1 MDDLARDLHD
11 LSAIGA
17 DPAGGVTRVAWSPE
31 LMAAYAAFAERGRAV
46 GAAADVDAAGNAFLR
61 WRAAGAPAGAP
72 GGAPGG
78 GGAGGATPAFLIG
91 SHLDTVPR
99 GGAYDGA
106 LGVLAGLDVLRS
118 FQARGDDPGCPV
130 WVTAFM
136 DEEGTRFGTA
146 LFGSRAFAG
155 HDLSGLGGR
164 ADRAGITIAEAMAA
178 CGHDHASVGSAAG
191 IDGIR
196 GYLELHIEQ
205 GPVLEHSGEDIGVVT
220 SIVGLVGLQVRLE
233 GQANHAGTTPM
244 GLRRDAL
251 AGAARAVLEL
261 RDLARRTPTVTANV
275 GTIAVEPGGKNVIP
289 GACDFSVDI
298 RAADRATYLTLD
310 EAARGVLAR
319 IADEE
324 SLALTVTEIYRLE
337 PVPMATAFVD
347 ALERAAE
354 LEGASFRRLP
364 SGAGHDAQ
372 IIAPHVPAG
381 MLFVPSRG
389 GISHNPA
396 EYTTPEQCALGSRVL
411 ARAVLLLAGA

>member
-1 MDDLARDLHD
+1 MDALARDLND

-17 DPAGGVTRVAWSPE
+17 DPAGGITRVAWSPE
-31 LMAAYAAFAERGRAV
+31 LMAAYAAFAERGQAV
-46 GAAADVDAAGNAFLR
+46 GAHADVDAAGNAFLR
-61 WRAAGAPAGAP
+61 WSAGGAAGAPGE
-72 GGAPGG
+72 
-78 GGAGGATPAFLIG
+78 GGAGADGATPAFLIG

-155 HDLSGLGGR
+155 HDLSDLGSR
-164 ADRAGITIAEAMAA
+164 ADRAGVTIAEAMAA
-178 CGHDHASVGSAAG
+178 CGHDHASVGSAAR
-191 IDGIR
+191 IDAIR

-205 GPVLEHSGEDIGVVT
+205 GPVLEQSGEDIGVVT
-220 SIVGLVGLQVRLE
+220 SIVGLLGLQVRLE

-261 RDLARRTPTVTANV
+261 RDLARHTPAVTANV

-310 EAARGVLAR
+310 EAARGILAR
-319 IADEE
+319 IAAAE
-324 SLALTVTEIYRLE
+324 SLALTITEIYRLE

-372 IIAPHVPAG
+372 IIAPHVPAA

-411 ARAVLLLAGA
+411 ARAVMLLAGA